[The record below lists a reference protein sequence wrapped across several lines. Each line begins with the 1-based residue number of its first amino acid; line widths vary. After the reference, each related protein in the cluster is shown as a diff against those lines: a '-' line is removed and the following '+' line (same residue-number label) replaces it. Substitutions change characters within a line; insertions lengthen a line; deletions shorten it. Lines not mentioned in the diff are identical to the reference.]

1 MNFDK
6 ENNISRFI
14 LKVIVLPAIILLI
27 LDGLY
32 IYANRTFLIGQLE
45 AVQHSPIKVNILGAV
60 ACYILI
66 LLGLYFF
73 IFRYKSRSIQEQ
85 TWNAFVLGIVI
96 YGVYETT
103 NYATLKSWTLKMVL
117 MDTLWGGILLASTT
131 YLTSILL

>member
-14 LKVIVLPAIILLI
+14 LQVIVLPAIILLI

-45 AVQHSPIKVNILGAV
+45 AVQHSPIKANILGAV